1 MGNPLYRVVFKG
13 EYSLDCDINDV
24 KQKVSALLKLD
35 ETRVDTLF
43 SGKAVT
49 LKKGVSHEEALRLKA
64 VFDRTGGISYVE
76 SIEDSAPFILQP
88 LSDPSL
94 QPQPGAQIKPAP
106 PGHSKSI
113 TCPKCGFE
121 QEERP
126 SCAKCGVFFHKLNTS
141 HVDDNA
147 NEAVFQA
154 APAKPVQPVHVMDEK
169 EERKW
174 AMFCHLS
181 ALSGFAIPSANV
193 IGPLLVWI
201 CKKNES
207 EFVDGHGKTSF
218 NFQLT
223 ITILIFISLLISLIN
238 DYLLMILLPVIAI
251 LLIYD
256 LVIIITSGIK
266 ANKGEDVE
274 LRMSLSF
281 ISHES

>member
-1 MGNPLYRVVFKG
+1 MGDPVYRVVFKG
-13 EYSLDCDINDV
+13 EYSLDCDIIDV

-35 ETRVDTLF
+35 DTKVDTLF

-76 SIEDSAPFILQP
+76 SIEDTSAFILRP

-94 QPQPGAQIKPAP
+94 QPQPEAQIKPTP

-121 QEERP
+121 QEEKP

-141 HVDDNA
+141 RVDDDA
-147 NEAVFQA
+147 DAAVFQA
-154 APAKPVQPVHVMDEK
+154 ASAKPVRVMDDR

-193 IGPLLVWI
+193 VVPLLVWI
-201 CKKNES
+201 CKKKES
-207 EFVDGHGKTSF
+207 EFVNEHGKTAF

-223 ITILIFISLLISLIN
+223 ITIFIFISLLISLIN
-238 DYLLMILLPVIAI
+238 DYLLMILLPVMAI
-251 LLIYD
+251 LLIYN
-256 LVIIITSGIK
+256 LVVIITSGIK

-274 LRMSLSF
+274 LRMSFDF
-281 ISHES
+281 INQ